1 MQFHER
7 LSKLMK
13 DRGLSQAQLC
23 KISGI
28 ATSAMSHYVRG
39 ETEPSFTK
47 AILIAKALGCSVDE
61 LAGRSSGVEV
71 LNSYE
76 KELLD
81 CFRGMADFGR
91 NSLLKTARAMRE
103 EMPREAFGSGLYISA
118 DMTDE
123 EAEAAYRMIK
133 DQKRS

>member
-13 DRGLSQAQLC
+13 ERGLTQAQLC
-23 KISGI
+23 KLSGI

-47 AILIAKALGCSVDE
+47 AILIANALGCSVDE
-61 LAGRSSGVEV
+61 LAGRSTNVEV
-71 LNSYE
+71 LNTYE
-76 KELLD
+76 KELLT

-91 NSLLKTARAMRE
+91 NSLLKTARVMRD
-103 EMPREAFGSGLYISA
+103 EMPREAFSGRMYISA
-118 DMTDE
+118 DMTDD
-123 EAEAAYRMIK
+123 EADAVYRMYHENG
-133 DQKRS
+133 S